1 MHASSPLCVY
11 NVRGRLR
18 FARAVPVLPDESSG
32 GGMGS
37 GKEASTAR
45 RVHTWSVFSRVVVA
59 DTYPFNSGD
68 QRELG
73 RKWDGLP
80 APQSGG
86 DFDTPYHLPP
96 PQLQRLHIWMP
107 SWDGKMHNA
116 ASMRRWDE
124 TRLHLMMSVV
134 TYTNHL
140 EQRMHW
146 PFGIEYMM

>member
-1 MHASSPLCVY
+1 
-11 NVRGRLR
+11 
-18 FARAVPVLPDESSG
+18 
-32 GGMGS
+32 MGS

-86 DFDTPYHLPP
+86 DFDTPCHLPP
-96 PQLQRLHIWMP
+96 RAPAAKTAYL
-107 SWDGKMHNA
+107 NA
-116 ASMRRWDE
+116 ELRWKDA
-124 TRLHLMMSVV
+124 
-134 TYTNHL
+134 
-140 EQRMHW
+140 
-146 PFGIEYMM
+146 